1 MQSKLEIHFH
11 EHVLIMIVIIKKLL
25 ELFMKMNCKKQTNK
39 NLGIK
44 KLLKKRKKL
53 CVKWKGYYSSFIT
66 GLIKMMLN
74 EIPLYKNESIR
85 S

>member
-44 KLLKKRKKL
+44 KLLKKRKNYVSNGKVIIAHL
-53 CVKWKGYYSSFIT
+53 S
-66 GLIKMMLN
+66 LD
-74 EIPLYKNESIR
+74 
-85 S
+85 